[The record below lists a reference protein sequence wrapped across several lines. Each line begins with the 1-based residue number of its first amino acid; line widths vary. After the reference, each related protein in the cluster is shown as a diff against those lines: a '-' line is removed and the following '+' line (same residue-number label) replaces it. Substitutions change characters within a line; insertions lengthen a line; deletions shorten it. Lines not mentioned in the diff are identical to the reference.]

1 MKRSSLTEKMILYF
15 LLLGIGSIIII
26 GYFSFASAKKALL
39 SRTYNQLTSIR
50 IARTQAV
57 ERFLDE
63 RLSETSRFVSS
74 DEVCNL
80 SVKLLSGSRITEND
94 LKTVSE
100 QALIVSSYYKGF
112 GFADGEGRI
121 LYWQSGNRSSVKST
135 GKQIGLFEPQNERP
149 FMIDYQSTGSL
160 PGNPLIVAGPVRQ
173 NGATVAYLLLVID
186 ERQINDFMLEV
197 RPENGLG
204 YSGETYMVGED
215 YLMRSQSRFLNNS
228 VMKTRVITTP
238 VIKALRNESGLD
250 LAKDYRGIKVLSSF
264 GSIDKGGLKWA
275 MIAEIDYSEATA
287 AVFSIRN
294 SNLML
299 SVVMGIA
306 FFILTYII
314 SNRITRPI
322 IKLKEAAFDLG
333 EGRLDQ
339 IPVIRSDDELGELA
353 EAFSNMASKLQD
365 KDRALKAER
374 ISRLRSAI
382 DGQDQERQRL
392 SRELHD
398 GIGQSMIAIR
408 LKLGALENMVSEQ
421 IKPGLV
427 SAINL
432 TDNLIDDVRA
442 MTNALMPPA
451 LSEFGITSAIRSLCS
466 NLSENYGIK
475 TIFEGEIPDKQLGK
489 KSRLYIFRIFQ
500 EIFNNVARHSGATE
514 LRINAGIRQNTLML
528 QIEDNGRGFDIH
540 GACPSS
546 GHGLNNIRERVGLLR
561 GKVDISTSPGNG
573 TVFQI
578 ELPLIKGIY
587 DQGTAG

>member
-1 MKRSSLTEKMILYF
+1 MILYF
-15 LLLGIGSIIII
+15 LILGIGSIIVI
-26 GYFSFASAKKALL
+26 GYFSFVTAKNALL
-39 SRTYNQLTSIR
+39 DRTYNQLTSIR

-57 ERFLDE
+57 ERFLEE
-63 RLSETSRFVSS
+63 RLSETSRFVRSGKV
-74 DEVCNL
+74 DAFTF
-80 SVKLLSGSRITEND
+80 KLITGKKIAEED
-94 LKTVSE
+94 VQTIAE
-100 QALIVSSYYKGF
+100 QSLIISSYYRGF
-112 GFADGEGRI
+112 GFADCQGKI
-121 LYWQSGNRSSVKST
+121 LYWQTADTST
-135 GKQIGLFEPQNERP
+135 SNPVGKRLTHINPQNEKS
-149 FMIDYQSTGSL
+149 FIIDYQSTRSL
-160 PGNPLIVAGPVRQ
+160 PDNPLIVAGPVRQ
-173 NGATVAYLLLVID
+173 QGITVAYLLLIID
-186 ERQINDFMLEV
+186 EQQINDFMLEV

-204 YSGETYMVGED
+204 YSGETYMVGSD
-215 YLMRSQSRFLNNS
+215 YLMRSQSRFLTHS

-238 VIKALRNESGLD
+238 VIKALRNESGID
-250 LAKDYRGIKVLSSF
+250 LAADYRGIDVLSSF
-264 GSIDKGGLKWA
+264 GGIDKGGLKWA

-294 SNLML
+294 SILML
-299 SVVMGIA
+299 SVLMGIA
-306 FFILTYII
+306 FFALTYII

-339 IPVIRSDDELGELA
+339 FPVISSNDELGELA
-353 EAFSNMASKLQD
+353 EAFSSMASKLQE

-408 LKLGALENMVSEQ
+408 LKLGALENNIAEQ

-451 LSEFGITSAIRSLCS
+451 LSEFGITPAVRSLCS

-475 TIFEGEIPDKQLGK
+475 TIFEGEIPEKQLGK
-489 KSRLYIFRIFQ
+489 KARLYIFRIFQ
-500 EIFNNVARHSGATE
+500 EVFNNVARHSGATE
-514 LRINAGIRQNTLML
+514 LRISAGIRQNILL
-528 QIEDNGRGFDIH
+528 LSIRDNGRGF
-540 GACPSS
+540 AVSEPCPSS

-561 GKVDISTSPGNG
+561 GKVEIMSVPDQG
-573 TVFQI
+573 TGITI
-578 ELPLIKGIY
+578 ELPLTKGIN